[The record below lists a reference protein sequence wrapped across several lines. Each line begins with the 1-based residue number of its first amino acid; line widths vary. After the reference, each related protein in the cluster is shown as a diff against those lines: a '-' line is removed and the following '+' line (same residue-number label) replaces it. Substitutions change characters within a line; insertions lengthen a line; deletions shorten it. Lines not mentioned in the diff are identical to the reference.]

1 MENTND
7 VMLNMLMS
15 NDGAGYNK
23 LSEMNKITFQML
35 MLFLTIATERYEWKG
50 LPSEIK
56 PYQLEKVLN
65 LYGQAVL
72 FKVGEKYVVTT
83 AVNSSLLN
91 VYGEPTQV
99 QPVALNGKSFPLK
112 RVKEDIEVVGGKY
125 EMVKRDGVLIKN
137 NMFSLPTYAL
147 IKPMVDRLCFIW
159 ESAGINAGLSR
170 VLALIHCN
178 KDLSGIVK
186 SEIGKIMGGT
196 RNGIAIVSDKSNV
209 LEKIEKLDLKVEY
222 TPSEYWEDFDNT
234 FNLICECIG
243 ITTDMNKAKKER
255 VLTAQVESNDEL
267 TSVVAKGY
275 LGFRK
280 IGCEECKEVF
290 GLSISVDEYKQ
301 IKSTKPTDN
310 KEMKSPS
317 EENNTPTLK

>member
-1 MENTND
+1 MED
-7 VMLNMLMS
+7 LYLNILT

-23 LSEMNKITFQML
+23 LNDMNKITFQML
-35 MLFLTIATERYEWKG
+35 LLFLTIATERYEWKG
-50 LPSEIK
+50 LPKEIK
-56 PYQLEKVLN
+56 QWNLEKILN

-72 FKVGEKYVVTT
+72 FKVGDKYVVTQ

-91 VYGEPTQV
+91 VYGEPTMV
-99 QPVALNGKSFPLK
+99 QPVALNGKSFPQV
-112 RVKEDIEVVGGKY
+112 RVYDDVVEVGGKLQVA
-125 EMVKRDGVLIKN
+125 ERNAVLIKN
-137 NMFSLPTYAL
+137 NMYSLPTYAL
-147 IKPMVDRLCFIW
+147 IRPMVERLCFIW

-178 KDLSGIVK
+178 KDVSGIVK

-196 RNGIAIVSDKSNV
+196 RNGLAIVSDKSNV
-209 LEKIEKLDLKVEY
+209 LEKIEKLDLKIEY
-222 TPSEYWEDFDNT
+222 TPDKYWLDFDNT
-234 FNLICECIG
+234 FNLICEVVG

-267 TSVVAKGY
+267 TSVVGKGY

-280 IGCEECKEVF
+280 LAVEDMNELF
-290 GLSISVDEYKQ
+290 GLNISVDEYKD

-310 KEMKSPS
+310 VDMKSVN

>member
-1 MENTND
+1 MEND
-7 VMLNMLMS
+7 VIFNMLVS
-15 NDGAGYNK
+15 NDASGYNK
-23 LSEMNKITFQML
+23 MSEMNKISFQML
-35 MLFLTIATERYEWKG
+35 LLFLTIATERYEWKG
-50 LPSEIK
+50 LPKEIK
-56 PYQLEKVLN
+56 PYQLEKILN

-72 FKVGEKYVVTT
+72 FKVGDKYIATQ

-99 QPVALNGKSFPLK
+99 QPVALNGKSFPLV
-112 RVKEDIEVVGGKY
+112 RVKDDIEVVGGKY
-125 EMVKRDGVLIKN
+125 VENKRDGVLIKN

-178 KDLSGIVK
+178 KDLSGVVK

-196 RNGIAIVSDKSNV
+196 RNGIAVISDKANV
-209 LEKIEKLDLKVEY
+209 LDKIEKLDLKIDY
-222 TPSEYWEDFDNT
+222 TPQEYWQDFDNT
-234 FNLICECIG
+234 FNLICETIG

-280 IGCEECKEVF
+280 IGCEECKDLF
-290 GLSISVDEYKQ
+290 GLSMNVEEYKQ
-301 IKSTKPTDN
+301 IKSTKPVDN
-310 KEMKSPS
+310 KGMKSPS
-317 EENNTPTLK
+317 EQENTPTLK

>member
-1 MENTND
+1 MED
-7 VMLNMLMS
+7 LMFNVLV

-23 LSEMNKITFQML
+23 LSEMNKINFQML

-50 LPSEIK
+50 LPKEIT
-56 PYQLEKVLN
+56 QWNLEKILN

-72 FKVGEKYVVTT
+72 FKVGEKYVVTQ
-83 AVNSSLLN
+83 AVNSSTLN
-91 VYGEPTQV
+91 VYGQPMEV
-99 QPVALNGKSFPLK
+99 QPVALNGRSFPI
-112 RVKEDIEVVGGKY
+112 VQVYDDIQEVDGKLAV
-125 EMVKRDGVLIKN
+125 VKRDGVLIKN

-147 IKPMVDRLCFIW
+147 IKPMIDRLCFIW

-170 VLALIHCN
+170 IIALIHCN
-178 KDLSGIVK
+178 KDVTGVVK

-196 RNGIAIVSDKSNV
+196 RNGLAIIGDKSNV
-209 LEKIEKLDLKVEY
+209 LDKIEKLDLKVEY
-222 TPSEYWEDFDNT
+222 CPDKYWEDFDNT
-234 FNLICECIG
+234 FNLICEVVG

-280 IGCEECKEVF
+280 LACEEAKELF
-290 GLSISVDEYKQ
+290 SLDMSCEEYKD
-301 IKSTKPTDN
+301 IKSTKPMDN
-310 KEMKSPS
+310 KELAKDKIAPS
-317 EENNTPTLK
+317 EE

>member
-1 MENTND
+1 MNNED
-7 VMLNMLMS
+7 LMLQILT

-23 LSEMNKITFQML
+23 LSEMNKISFQML
-35 MLFLTIATERYEWKG
+35 LLFLTIATERYEWKG
-50 LPSEIK
+50 LPKEIS
-56 PYQLEKVLN
+56 QWNLEKILN

-72 FKVGEKYVVTT
+72 FKVGDRYLVTQ

-91 VYGEPTQV
+91 VYGQPTEV
-99 QPVALNGKSFPLK
+99 QPVALNGRSFP
-112 RVKEDIEVVGGKY
+112 RVQVYDDIVEVGDGKLA
-125 EMVKRDGVLIKN
+125 VAKKNAILIKN

-170 VLALIHCN
+170 VIALVHCN
-178 KDLSGIVK
+178 KDISGIVK

-196 RNGIAIVSDKSNV
+196 RNGLAIISDKSNV
-209 LEKIEKLDLKVEY
+209 LEKIEKLDLKVDY
-222 TPSEYWEDFDNT
+222 TPQEYWTDFDNT
-234 FNLICECIG
+234 FNLICETIG

-267 TSVVAKGY
+267 TSIVAKGY

-280 IGCEECKEVF
+280 LACEEAKELF
-290 GLSISVDEYKQ
+290 SLGMSCEEYKQ
-301 IKSTKPTDN
+301 IKSTKPLDN
-310 KEMKSPS
+310 KELNKVEEKVPS
-317 EENNTPTLK
+317 EK

>member
-1 MENTND
+1 MQDEILNVLTND
-7 VMLNMLMS
+7 GV
-15 NDGAGYNK
+15 GYNK

-35 MLFLTIATERYEWKG
+35 LLFLTIATERYEWKG
-50 LPSEIK
+50 LPKEIK
-56 PYQLEKVLN
+56 PYQLEKILN
-65 LYGQAVL
+65 LFGQAVL
-72 FKVGEKYVVTT
+72 FKVGENYVVTQ

-112 RVKEDIEVVGGKY
+112 RVYDDIEEVDGKY
-125 EMVKRDGVLIKN
+125 VVAKRDGVLIKN
-137 NMFSLPTYAL
+137 NMYSLPTYAL

-170 VLALIHCN
+170 VLALVHCN
-178 KDLSGIVK
+178 KDISGVVK

-196 RNGIAIVSDKSNV
+196 RTGLAIVSDKSNV
-209 LEKIEKLDLKVEY
+209 LDKIEKLDLKVDY
-222 TPSEYWEDFDNT
+222 VPNEYWTDFDNT
-234 FNLICECIG
+234 FNLICEVVG

-267 TSVVAKGY
+267 TSIVAKGY

-280 IGCEECKEVF
+280 NACEDIKDVF
-290 GLSISVDEYKQ
+290 GLNLSVEEYKN

-310 KEMKSPS
+310 KELVNGQ
-317 EENNTPTLK
+317 NNTPTLK